1 MPRCQLAWER
11 AGLMLVVLMSEI
23 EAGFDLVV
31 HSEMT
36 HAATARNATHEDNTH
51 EEMDSKLQPPPP
63 DGGWGWVV
71 VFATFM
77 IQIITSGVTNSIGLF
92 YLSFMHY
99 FNEGK
104 GATAWIASILVGVT
118 RCSGPISSFFMK
130 KYGCRAVV
138 MAGSFLAAACLVLS
152 FFARNLLTL
161 YFIIGLGTGFGFG
174 LIYLP
179 AIVSVT
185 CYFEKKRS
193 LATGIAVCGSGL
205 GTFVFA
211 PLTGYLI
218 VQYGWSGAILIIA
231 GFVLNCAFF
240 GALFRPLPDVRESK
254 SVSRKASASGMTHQA
269 TSGSTDL
276 HDKKDIFERGLQQ
289 VATNE
294 EAHRLMEP
302 NIT

>member
-1 MPRCQLAWER
+1 
-11 AGLMLVVLMSEI
+11 MSEI

-36 HAATARNATHEDNTH
+36 HAATARRSTCSATHEDDTH
-51 EEMDSKLQPPPP
+51 EVMDSRLQPPPP
-63 DGGWGWVV
+63 DGVWGWVV

-77 IQIITSGVTNSIGLF
+77 IQIITGGVMNSIGVF
-92 YLSFMHY
+92 YQTFMHY
-99 FNEGK
+99 FN
-104 GATAWIASILVGVT
+104 L
-118 RCSGPISSFFMK
+118 CSGPISSFFMN

-138 MAGSFLAAACLVLS
+138 IAGSFLAAACLVLS

-161 YFIIGLGTGFGFG
+161 YFIIGLGTGFGFS

-218 VQYGWSGAILIIA
+218 VEYGWRGAMLIIA
-231 GFVLNCAFF
+231 GYVLSCAFF
-240 GALFRPLPDVRESK
+240 GALFRPVPDVSKGK